1 VSSQNK
7 PTGGD
12 QWGSRIGVILAV
24 AGSAVGLGNFLRF
37 PGQAAQNGGGAFML
51 PYFISLLILGIPL
64 CWAEWTMGRY
74 GGNRGFNSAP
84 GIYST
89 IWRRPAAK
97 YFGALALLI
106 PLVIYMYYVLIEAWC
121 LGYAWDYLVGDLQL
135 GTDTAAYAN
144 HFNDFVGANADGFM
158 YEGGN
163 NELIGLLLFTFI
175 LNFVLIYRGL
185 SKGIEK
191 FCTYAMPLMAVCA
204 LIVLVRVLTLGTPNP
219 EAPEQNV
226 INGLGSMWNPNSDYL
241 WRGQTWLAAAGQ
253 IFFSIS
259 AGFGII
265 INYASYL
272 RKNDDVALSS
282 LTSASVNEFFEVCL
296 GGLITLPAAF
306 IFLGTAATTMGTFDL
321 GFKALPNVFAV
332 MPAGRFFGFVW
343 FMMLFLAAITSSISM
358 LQPVIAFFEE
368 GLGLRRHASV
378 TLLGLVAA
386 LGTGFVVYFS
396 KGLVALDTFDFWV
409 GTFLIYTLAMFQ
421 TVLYGWVFGI
431 ERGEQELHHGA
442 NMRVPRFVQFI
453 LKYVSPAYLLVIFA
467 TFCWQSLPSK
477 EAPAFTTSSTFA
489 AELVAGQVPEQL
501 AAELGANELTLPTNY
516 AVEGTDDGPW
526 TIRSTDGKPLVVV
539 RPATTADGGDVLQ
552 VNQYKLGTIPA
563 LAYNKVALMTVC
575 FIVVVAAFLLLLVH
589 IAGKRWVREGRLLT
603 TAD

>member
-1 VSSQNK
+1 V
-7 PTGGD
+7 
-12 QWGSRIGVILAV
+12 
-24 AGSAVGLGNFLRF
+24 
-37 PGQAAQNGGGAFML
+37 
-51 PYFISLLILGIPL
+51 LGIPL

-121 LGYAWDYLVGDLQL
+121 LGYAWDYLTGDLQL
-135 GTDTAAYAN
+135 GSNQDAYAK
-144 HFNDFVGANADGFM
+144 HYAAFIGKDADGFF

-163 NELIGLLLFTFI
+163 NELLWIVVGTFV

-191 FCTYAMPLMAVCA
+191 FCTIAMPLMAVCA
-204 LIVLVRVLTLGTPNP
+204 VIVLIRVLTLGTPDP
-219 EAPEQNV
+219 AKPEQNV
-226 INGLGSMWNPNSDYL
+226 INGLGSMWNPSTVSDEQVGYL

-265 INYASYL
+265 INYASYV
-272 RKNDDVALSS
+272 RRRDDVALSS

-306 IFLGTAATTMGTFDL
+306 VFLGAAATKMDTYGL
-321 GFKALPNVFAV
+321 GFNALPNVFAV

-343 FMMLFLAAITSSISM
+343 FFMLFLAAITSSISM

-378 TLLGLVAA
+378 ALLGLVTA
-386 LGTGFVVYFS
+386 LGTAFTMYFS
-396 KGLVALDTFDFWV
+396 KNSEALNTFDFWV
-409 GTFLIYTLAMFQ
+409 GTFLIFTLAMFQ
-421 TVLYGWVFGI
+421 TVLYGWIFGI
-431 ERGEQELHHGA
+431 ERGHEELHQGA
-442 NMRVPRFVQFI
+442 NIRVPWAVQI
-453 LKYVSPAYLLVIFA
+453 VLKYIAPAYLFVIFV
-467 TFCWQSLPSK
+467 TFCWQNLPNKETHVVDAAPTLATELAGDAIPTGLITALGESK
-477 EAPAFTTSSTFA
+477 
-489 AELVAGQVPEQL
+489 V
-501 AAELGANELTLPTNY
+501 TLPEGATLS
-516 AVEGTDDGPW
+516 AVGDSGPW
-526 TIRSTDGKPLVVV
+526 TISNAEGVPTYRLRVAPDEEGQERLRVYS
-539 RPATTADGGDVLQ
+539 
-552 VNQYKLGTIPA
+552 YKLGTIGA
-563 LAYNKVALMTVC
+563 LAYNSVALLSVC
-575 FIVVVAAFLLLLVH
+575 FILTIAVFLLLLVH
-589 IAGKRWVREGRLLT
+589 IAGKRWTREGRLP
-603 TAD
+603 ASDA